1 MDLKYNFSKAIQ
13 ILTAIF
19 SLTRNKKFTT
29 IGNVH
34 KETLLTKVRIR
45 EIVKVLKRGNI
56 LAGVNGQVWFEK
68 DPNKLTFKEIKQ
80 VLGKEE
86 IYLYYQ
92 SKDIEEQ
99 KIKPFKQI
107 LAEKFAEVEETVDFY
122 WEHLTI
128 AGFQNDLNSLH
139 QKAS

>member
-19 SLTRNKKFTT
+19 SLTRINKHTT
-29 IGNVH
+29 IGEVH

-56 LAGVNGQVWFEK
+56 LAGVNDQIWFEK
-68 DPNKLTFKEIKQ
+68 DPTKLTFKDIKQ

-92 SKDIEEQ
+92 SKDIKEE
-99 KIKPFKQI
+99 KIKSFKQI

-128 AGFQNDLNSLH
+128 AGFQNDVNHLYK
-139 QKAS
+139 KAG